1 MKRLILLTLALC
13 STAALGQTTT
23 TSGSTSGA
31 TSGANANSQS
41 GIMDNQMGQAA
52 QMHMGNITFGD
63 SQVPDNQRVHTTP
76 TIYTAPSVFGG
87 SNNCGMS
94 NTMSV
99 GVTGFGI
106 GGSMASESVA
116 CNAREDTATA
126 YRLGYQEV
134 AVVRFFCFGE
144 EANKLAYEAS
154 GRTCPDISLL
164 AGRTTPS
171 VGNGAETVPVQ
182 EPRVPEATEP
192 PAGTDTSR
200 AEPLPSVD
208 VAAIVVA
215 GFVDMNRDVYGNLV
229 STPKAAPKT
238 VANAASKPG
247 KSKASKAKSKV
258 ADQAPVGSLSV
269 TETAV
274 PAFVAATDN
283 GGDDAVM
290 TVDVTDPLHAVSS
303 IDPTQIVALASVDT
317 NLLVDI
323 NANAGNNGVRKAQ
336 K

>member
-23 TSGSTSGA
+23 TSNSAADA
-31 TSGANANSQS
+31 TSGANATSQS
-41 GIMDNQMGQAA
+41 GVMNNQMGQAA
-52 QMHMGNITFGD
+52 QMHMGNVTFGD
-63 SQVPDNQRVHTTP
+63 SQVPDNQRIHTTP

-87 SNNCGMS
+87 SNNCGKS

-154 GRTCPDISLL
+154 GRTCPDVSLL
-164 AGRTTPS
+164 AGRTSPA

-182 EPRVPEATEP
+182 EPRVPEATES
-192 PAGTDTSR
+192 PAGRDTSR
-200 AEPLPSVD
+200 AEPVRSVD

-215 GFVDMNRDVYGNLV
+215 GFVDMNRDVYGNRV
-229 STPKAAPKT
+229 KTPEAAPKT
-238 VANAASKPG
+238 VANAESKPA
-247 KSKASKAKSKV
+247 KSKAKKGKSEV
-258 ADQAPVGSLSV
+258 ADQAPAGSLSV
-269 TETAV
+269 TETTV
-274 PAFVAATDN
+274 PALVAATDSSE
-283 GGDDAVM
+283 DSPVM

-317 NLLVDI
+317 NLLLAV
-323 NANAGNNGVRKAQ
+323 NADVGK
-336 K
+336 